1 MSGSR
6 RYVFNPLTLSYEI
19 KMDSKLTGLVKSLS
33 FLAVTLV
40 VTILILVI
48 HVSLGFDLPKTAILR
63 KKNAKL
69 TSRITLLNRQL
80 DQHNKSLYALQ
91 VRDDGIYRSI
101 FGMNAIPDEVRNSGF
116 SGINR
121 YSEYERT
128 LKDAAQKLDYLMKK
142 TYIQSKSFD
151 EVSLLSK
158 RMEEMVMCIPA
169 IPPMVPDKSK
179 YHFSSPFGWRFHP
192 IYHTQKMHTGVDLV
206 MDSGTPLYATGDGV
220 VHTVKSEATGYGR
233 QIVIDHG
240 FGYKTMTACDDNTC
254 KYLGIT
260 LLPQAGVALGMASQA
275 LTFGSSTGK
284 IVQSITLFAVLIY
297 EIFGPFLTKIALT
310 KAGDIKPEERVSRR
324 THDKKNKKHLEDLG
338 VTEEVATPE
347 TV

>member
-1 MSGSR
+1 M
-6 RYVFNPLTLSYEI
+6 FNPLTLSYEI

-206 MDSGTPLYATGDGV
+206 MDAGTPLYATGDGV

-240 FGYKTMTACDDNTC
+240 FGYKTRYAHMQEVILEVGTPVKRGDCVGLSGN
-254 KYLGIT
+254 
-260 LLPQAGVALGMASQA
+260 S
-275 LTFGSSTGK
+275 GSSTGAH
-284 IVQSITLFAVLIY
+284 LHYEVLY
-297 EIFGPFLTKIALT
+297 KGNQVNPVNYYDLSMT
-310 KAGDIKPEERVSRR
+310 PEEYLTMIRPYE
-324 THDKKNKKHLEDLG
+324 KKE
-338 VTEEVATPE
+338 
-347 TV
+347 

>member
-1 MSGSR
+1 M
-6 RYVFNPLTLSYEI
+6 
-19 KMDSKLTGLVKSLS
+19 TGLIKSLI
-33 FLAVTLV
+33 FLAITLL

-48 HVSLGFDLPKTAILR
+48 QVALGYDLPKTAILR

-69 TSRITLLNRQL
+69 TSKVALLNRQL
-80 DQHNKSLYALQ
+80 EQHNENLYALQ

-101 FGMNAIPDEVRNSGF
+101 FGMNAIPDEIRNSGF

-121 YSEYERT
+121 YSEYDGS
-128 LKDAAQKLDYLMKK
+128 LKDVAQKLDRLMKK

-169 IPPMVPDKSK
+169 IPPMVPDDSK
-179 YHFSSPFGWRFHP
+179 YRFSSPFGWRFHP

-240 FGYKTMTACDDNTC
+240 FGYKTRYAHMQEVILKVGTPVKRGDCVGLSGNT
-254 KYLGIT
+254 
-260 LLPQAGVALGMASQA
+260 
-275 LTFGSSTGK
+275 GSSTGAH
-284 IVQSITLFAVLIY
+284 LHYEVLY
-297 EIFGPFLTKIALT
+297 KDNQVNPANYYDLSMT
-310 KAGDIKPEERVSRR
+310 PEEYMTMIRPYE
-324 THDKKNKKHLEDLG
+324 KED
-338 VTEEVATPE
+338 
-347 TV
+347 